1 MDLKGNNKSRVCIC
15 GKFPQEQCI
24 CIRNVSFKYGVVA
37 FSQVLWDF
45 LIFITT
51 IVDIWLGSGG
61 LFSPSL
67 LTPTPPG
74 FPPQRML
81 DQHGFLPWPCCG
93 SVCSCSKCAI
103 HAGLF
108 PPRPPGFACLWCV
121 TGRSSLLVMGGS
133 HLFAFKYIH
142 DLFLWGGLK
151 LEIELKCSWLTSQTS
166 ARSHFVL

>member
-1 MDLKGNNKSRVCIC
+1 MDLKGNSKSRVCIC
-15 GKFPQEQCI
+15 GKFPKEQCI

-81 DQHGFLPWPCCG
+81 DQQGFLPWPCCG

-108 PPRPPGFACLWCV
+108 PPRPPGFACLWCI

-151 LEIELKCSWLTSQTS
+151 LDRTEMQL
-166 ARSHFVL
+166 VD